1 MDDLRFKKDRY
12 VFASAPLMVVVGD
25 EAESIKNKQITMFL
39 NELSTYNVLV
49 KDLVND
55 PINESDR
62 NISLNVAHY
71 IISNEELLQRII
83 EKKDLPILK
92 VSKLTKLKSN
102 FLEKCRD
109 YIIAYYIIL
118 NNPNYKCLQDYLRI
132 KLKEDNNVLSISNR
146 HEKIHKGLV
155 IKSFGKSVYIITPKG
170 EFFKIKVDEKVSI
183 GQIAEGKEKRFL
195 RNYKI
200 HISILLVILIIIGSG
215 IVIQYR
221 TTQSIVVI
229 ETTSNIKMHINKFN
243 KVIYAYSPTDRGKE
257 LLDSINPQ
265 NKDVD
270 EAVSKVLEYAYKN
283 EMIDLSKKT
292 LVTVNGQPLKYGLLA
307 KTNEVVSEN
316 HIPIAINNSGNQQ
329 GLPNREKNSDENE
342 TKK

>member
-12 VFASAPLMVVVGD
+12 VFASVPLMVIVGN

-39 NELSTYNVLV
+39 NELSMYNVLV
-49 KDLVND
+49 KDLVNA
-55 PINESDR
+55 PINENSR

-71 IISNEELLQRII
+71 IISDEELSHRMI

-102 FLEKCRD
+102 FLEKCKD

-118 NNPNYKCLQDYLRI
+118 KNPNYKCLQDYLKI
-132 KLKEDNNVLSISNR
+132 KLREDNNVSGIPNR
-146 HEKIHKGLV
+146 NEKIHKGLV
-155 IKSFGKSVYIITPKG
+155 IKLFGKSAYIITPKG
-170 EFFKIKVDEKVSI
+170 EFSKIKVHEKVNI
-183 GQIAEGKEKRFL
+183 GQIAEGKEKRFFK
-195 RNYKI
+195 NYKI
-200 HISILLVILIIIGSG
+200 HISILLVILTIVGSG

-257 LLDSINPQ
+257 LLDNINPE

-307 KTNEVVSEN
+307 KTDEVVSEN

-329 GLPNREKNSDENE
+329 GLPNREKNSDEDE